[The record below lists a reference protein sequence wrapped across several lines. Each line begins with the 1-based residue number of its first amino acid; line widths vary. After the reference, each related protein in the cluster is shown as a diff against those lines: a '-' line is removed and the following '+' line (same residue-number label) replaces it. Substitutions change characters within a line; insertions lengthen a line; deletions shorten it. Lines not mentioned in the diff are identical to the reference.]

1 MAILK
6 INLHEC
12 HQISQTY
19 GSNDPAQDH
28 LSAEILFD
36 IEDEQGKRYQG
47 MTATVSD
54 PWGTRFEEEA
64 FEVGPPV
71 GSYNG
76 PFNWAAFSDNVEKY
90 LCGLIGPQGS
100 GFQIIGSASEVVMT
114 NNRVRQE
121 MTFEIEVGGSGPAW
135 R

>member
-28 LSAEILFD
+28 LSAEVLFD
-36 IEDEQGKRYQG
+36 IEDEQRKRYQG

-54 PWGTRFEEEA
+54 PWGSRFEEEP

-71 GSYNG
+71 GPYNG
-76 PFNWAAFSDNVEKY
+76 PFDWAAFSENIEKY
-90 LCGLIGPQGS
+90 MRRLIGPQGS

-114 NNRVRQE
+114 NNCVQQE
-121 MTFEIEVGGSGPAW
+121 MTFEIEVDDHGPAY
-135 R
+135 